1 MVLPNMQ
8 EMPLQDYLWNVLNRT
23 GKSHLDMDNT
33 YQNLKIER
41 LISLSTR
48 RGYGKS
54 ILSSKKKAFRKPE
67 NKMLDG
73 FLKELYYCSLII

>member
-8 EMPLQDYLWNVLNRT
+8 EMPLQDYLWNVSNRT
-23 GKSHLDMDNT
+23 GKSHFKSGSFT

-48 RGYGKS
+48 RGYGKYIFIQQEKGIS
-54 ILSSKKKAFRKPE
+54 HAGK
-67 NKMLDG
+67 
-73 FLKELYYCSLII
+73 